1 MIAPRV
7 HRDLARAISAVENG
21 ILDLPA
27 ALERLSASGNAA
39 QTRTTGDAAVIAGEV
54 AATRTNGAASAHAGP
69 IRHADVLGITGPPG
83 AGKST
88 LVDRL
93 IEGFRAEGESVAVIA
108 VDPSSPFTRGA
119 VLGDRVRM
127 QRHAGDPGV
136 FIRSMAS
143 REAGGGLAPATRDA
157 VRLAEAAGFDL
168 IIVETVGVGQ
178 VELEVVGV
186 ADLIVVVTVPAL
198 GDSVQT
204 IKAGLTEIAD
214 VFVVNMADRPGAN
227 ATAVDLRHMVREGK
241 RDIPVLQTIAQ
252 DGTGVSELLEALAAR
267 RGVESNAVRAV
278 RFEVVR
284 QARDRAAAAANAVLS
299 SSDGADVLER
309 LRTHAI
315 TRNDA
320 IDALLAILGGPV
332 HAH

>member
-1 MIAPRV
+1 LIAHRV

-21 ILDLPA
+21 VTDYRG
-27 ALERLSASGNAA
+27 ALARFTALGSA
-39 QTRTTGDAAVIAGEV
+39 
-54 AATRTNGAASAHAGP
+54 TNGTAA
-69 IRHADVLGITGPPG
+69 RKRADVVGITGPPG

-93 IEGFRAEGESVAVIA
+93 IEGVRARGETVAVIA
-108 VDPSSPFTRGA
+108 VDPSSPFTHGA

-143 REAGGGLAPATRDA
+143 RSAGGGLAPATRDA
-157 VRLAEAAGFDL
+157 VRLADEAGFDVV
-168 IIVETVGVGQ
+168 IVETVGVGQ
-178 VELEVVGV
+178 VELEIVAV
-186 ADLIVVVTVPAL
+186 ADVIVVVTVPAL
-198 GDSVQT
+198 GDGVQA

-214 VFVVNMADRPGAN
+214 IFVVNMADRPGAN
-227 ATAVDLRHMVREGK
+227 ASATDLKHMVREGK

-252 DGTGVSELLEALAAR
+252 DGTGVPELLAALNNKR
-267 RGVESNAVRAV
+267 DGDDSNAVRAV
-278 RFEVVR
+278 RFEIVR
-284 QARDRAAAAANAVLS
+284 RARDEAVRGALAALDTPDAAAVF
-299 SSDGADVLER
+299 DR
-309 LRTHAI
+309 LREHEL

-320 IDALLAILGGPV
+320 IDALQLVLGGTV

>member
-1 MIAPRV
+1 LIGPRV
-7 HRDLARAISAVENG
+7 HRDLARAISGVENR
-21 ILDLPA
+21 IVTYA
-27 ALERLSASGNAA
+27 RALETLAEQGHHPARG
-39 QTRTTGDAAVIAGEV
+39 R
-54 AATRTNGAASAHAGP
+54 
-69 IRHADVLGITGPPG
+69 ADVIGITGPPG

-93 IEGFRAEGESVAVIA
+93 IEGFRTNGETVAVIA

-127 QRHAGDPGV
+127 QRHSGDHGV

-143 REAGGGLAPATRDA
+143 REGGGGLAPSTRDA
-157 VRLAEAAGFDL
+157 VRLAEGAGFDV

-178 VELEVVGV
+178 VELEVVAV
-186 ADLIVVVTVPAL
+186 ADCIVVVTVPAL

-214 VFVVNMADRPGAN
+214 IFVVNMADRPGAN
-227 ATAVDLRHMVREGK
+227 RTAVDLKHMVREGM

-252 DGTGVSELLEALAAR
+252 DGTGVTELLDAIAQR
-267 RGVESNAVRAV
+267 RGAQTPNAARAV

-284 QARDRAAAAANAVLS
+284 QARDRAAIAAAALFDSSEGAGVLARL
-299 SSDGADVLER
+299 SDHQIG
-309 LRTHAI
+309 
-315 TRNDA
+315 RNDA
-320 IDALLAILGGPV
+320 VEALLTMLGGPV

>member
-1 MIAPRV
+1 V
-7 HRDLARAISAVENG
+7 HRDLARAITSVENG
-21 ILDLPA
+21 IADYA
-27 ALERLSASGNAA
+27 A
-39 QTRTTGDAAVIAGEV
+39 TAAVLAQQGH
-54 AATRTNGAASAHAGP
+54 RRDGG
-69 IRHADVLGITGPPG
+69 HADVIGVTGPPG

-93 IEGFRAEGESVAVIA
+93 IEGFRANAETVAVIA
-108 VDPSSPFTRGA
+108 VDPSSPFTQGA

-127 QRHAGDPGV
+127 QRHAGDPNV

-143 REAGGGLAPATRDA
+143 RSAGGGLAPATRDA
-157 VRLAEAAGFDL
+157 VRLADAAGFDVV
-168 IIVETVGVGQ
+168 IVETVGVGQ
-178 VELEVVGV
+178 VELEIVAV
-186 ADLIVVVTVPAL
+186 ADVIVVVTVPAL

-227 ATAVDLRHMVREGK
+227 ATAVDLKHMVREGK

-252 DGTGVSELLEALAAR
+252 DGTGVSALLEALAAK
-267 RGVESNAVRAV
+267 RGAEDSNAVRAV
-278 RFEVVR
+278 RFELVR
-284 QARDRAAAAANAVLS
+284 RARDAAVRAALAALDSPDAAPIL
-299 SSDGADVLER
+299 DR
-309 LRTHAI
+309 LRDHLL

-320 IDALLAILGGPV
+320 IDALLPILGGPV

>member
-1 MIAPRV
+1 LITHRA
-7 HRDLARAISAVENG
+7 HRDLARAISSVENH
-21 ILDLPA
+21 IVELPA
-27 ALERLSASGNAA
+27 ALRTLAA
-39 QTRTTGDAAVIAGEV
+39 HGHL
-54 AATRTNGAASAHAGP
+54 AASH
-69 IRHADVLGITGPPG
+69 HADVIGVTGPPG

-93 IEGFRAEGESVAVIA
+93 IEGLRADGETVAVIA
-108 VDPSSPFTRGA
+108 VDPSSPFTHGA

-143 REAGGGLAPATRDA
+143 REGGGGLAPSTRDA
-157 VRLAEAAGFDL
+157 VRLAEAAGFDVV
-168 IIVETVGVGQ
+168 IVETVGVGQ
-178 VELEVVGV
+178 IELEVVAV
-186 ADLIVVVTVPAL
+186 ADLILVVTVPAL

-214 VFVVNMADRPGAN
+214 IFVVNMADRPGAN
-227 ATAVDLRHMVREGK
+227 STALDLKHMVREGH
-241 RDIPVLQTIAQ
+241 REIPVLQTIAQ
-252 DGTGVSELLEALAAR
+252 DGTGVPELLATIAER
-267 RGVESNAVRAV
+267 RGADDSHAVRAV

-284 QARDRAAAAANAVLS
+284 RVRDAAATAALATLNS
-299 SSDGADVLER
+299 PDGAAVLER
-309 LRTHAI
+309 LRLRDLS
-315 TRNDA
+315 RNEA

>member
-1 MIAPRV
+1 MIAPHV
-7 HRDLARAISAVENG
+7 SRDLARAISAVENR
-21 ILDLPA
+21 ISDLPA
-27 ALERLSASGNAA
+27 ALAQLTGKGHHAA
-39 QTRTTGDAAVIAGEV
+39 AG
-54 AATRTNGAASAHAGP
+54 
-69 IRHADVLGITGPPG
+69 HADVIGVTGPPG

-93 IEGFRAEGESVAVIA
+93 IEGLRAAGETVAVIA

-127 QRHAGDPGV
+127 QRHAGDRGV

-143 REAGGGLAPATRDA
+143 REGGGGLAPATRDA
-157 VRLAEAAGFDL
+157 VRLAEAAGFDVV
-168 IIVETVGVGQ
+168 IVETVGVGQ
-178 VELEVVGV
+178 VELEIVAV
-186 ADLIVVVTVPAL
+186 ADLILVVTVPAL

-214 VFVVNMADRPGAN
+214 IFVVNMADRPGAN
-227 ATAVDLRHMVREGK
+227 ATAVDLRHMVREGR

-252 DGTGVSELLEALAAR
+252 DGTGLPALLEAITAR
-267 RGVESNAVRAV
+267 RHGDDSNAVRAV

-284 QARDRAAAAANAVLS
+284 RARDRAVTAALARLDS
-299 SSDGADVLER
+299 PDGAGVLER
-309 LRTHAI
+309 LRSRGI

-320 IDALLAILGGPV
+320 IDALLALTEGPV
-332 HAH
+332 HAY

>member
-1 MIAPRV
+1 MIDVRV

-21 ILDLPA
+21 IVPLATALATLAGQGHSRA
-27 ALERLSASGNAA
+27 AGR
-39 QTRTTGDAAVIAGEV
+39 
-54 AATRTNGAASAHAGP
+54 
-69 IRHADVLGITGPPG
+69 ADVIGITGPPG

-93 IEGFRAEGESVAVIA
+93 IEGLRGAGESVAVIA
-108 VDPSSPFTRGA
+108 VDPSSPFTHGA

-127 QRHAGDPGV
+127 QRHSSDAGV

-157 VRLAEAAGFDL
+157 VRLAEAAGFDVIL
-168 IIVETVGVGQ
+168 VETVGVGQ
-178 VELEVVGV
+178 VELEVVSV
-186 ADLIVVVTVPAL
+186 ADCIVVVTVPAL

-214 VFVVNMADRPGAN
+214 IFAVNMADRPGAN
-227 ATAVDLRHMVREGK
+227 RTELDLKHMVREG
-241 RDIPVLQTIAQ
+241 RREIPVLKTIAT
-252 DGTGVSELLEALAAR
+252 DGTGVAELLAAIGGR
-267 RGVESNAVRAV
+267 RGGASANAGRAV

-284 QARDRAAAAANAVLS
+284 RARDDAAHAATALLDSPAAVAVLAQLS
-299 SSDGADVLER
+299 AHQIG
-309 LRTHAI
+309 
-315 TRNDA
+315 RNDA
-320 IDALLAILGGPV
+320 IDMLLDMLGGPV

>member
-1 MIAPRV
+1 LIAAHV
-7 HRDLARAISAVENG
+7 SRDLARAISAVENR
-21 ILDLPA
+21 ICDFPA
-27 ALERLSASGNAA
+27 ALAQLTASGHH
-39 QTRTTGDAAVIAGEV
+39 
-54 AATRTNGAASAHAGP
+54 AASG
-69 IRHADVLGITGPPG
+69 HADVIGITGPPG

-93 IEGFRAEGESVAVIA
+93 IEGLRAAGETVAVVA

-127 QRHAGDPGV
+127 QRHAGDRGV

-157 VRLAEAAGFDL
+157 VRLAEAAGFDVV
-168 IIVETVGVGQ
+168 IVETVGVGQ
-178 VELEVVGV
+178 IELEIVAV

-214 VFVVNMADRPGAN
+214 IFVVNMADRPGAN
-227 ATAVDLRHMVREGK
+227 ATAVDLRHMVREGR

-252 DGTGVSELLEALAAR
+252 DGTGLPALLEAITAR
-267 RGVESNAVRAV
+267 RHGDDSNAVRAV

-284 QARDRAAAAANAVLS
+284 RARDRAVTAALARLDS
-299 SSDGADVLER
+299 PDGTGVLER
-309 LRTHAI
+309 LRARDI

-320 IDALLAILGGPV
+320 IDALLALLEGPV
-332 HAH
+332 HAY

>member
-1 MIAPRV
+1 MIGPRV
-7 HRDLARAISAVENG
+7 HRDLARAISAVENDIIDFRG
-21 ILDLPA
+21 
-27 ALERLSASGNAA
+27 ALAQYASLGHAERDG
-39 QTRTTGDAAVIAGEV
+39 R
-54 AATRTNGAASAHAGP
+54 R
-69 IRHADVLGITGPPG
+69 ADVIGITGPPG

-93 IEGFRAEGESVAVIA
+93 IEGLWAGGETVAIIA
-108 VDPSSPFTRGA
+108 VDPSSPFTHGA

-127 QRHAGDPGV
+127 QRHAGDQGV

-157 VRLAEAAGFDL
+157 VRLADAAGFDVV
-168 IIVETVGVGQ
+168 IVETVGVGQ
-178 VELEVVGV
+178 IELEVVAV
-186 ADLIVVVTVPAL
+186 ADVIVVVTVPAL

-204 IKAGLTEIAD
+204 IKAGLTVIAD

-227 ATAVDLRHMVREGK
+227 ATAVDLRHMVREGA

-252 DGTGVSELLEALAAR
+252 DGTGVPALVEALAKK
-267 RGVESNAVRAV
+267 RGADDSNAVRAV

-284 QARDRAAAAANAVLS
+284 RARDAAVHRALQTLDSSDAAAVL
-299 SSDGADVLER
+299 DR
-309 LRTHAI
+309 LRALELS
-315 TRNDA
+315 RNDA
-320 IDALLAILGGPV
+320 IDALLAMLGGPV